1 MFDKHRAKFTL
12 SLLLVTIL
20 AIAISSCN
28 SGELQT
34 IEVTR
39 IIPQTVEVTQIVPQT
54 IEVTRVVHQ
63 TVIATQIVQ
72 VVVTATPEPASLTPE
87 STPTSVFQKWTSN
100 QAIEAFKVA
109 GLEAEETRP
118 MTQDDYGMAPMLAV
132 DGSRFLIPSLCAD
145 CGGRVLS
152 FASQG
157 DLDTTH
163 AYYVELGKSSAL
175 FFSWTFAKDD
185 ILVQING
192 DLPEEKAR
200 QYEAALNTLKE

>member
-1 MFDKHRAKFTL
+1 MFDEYRTKFTL
-12 SLLLVTIL
+12 SLLLATIL

-28 SGELQT
+28 SRELQT

-54 IEVTRVVHQ
+54 IEVTRIIHQ

-72 VVVTATPEPASLTPE
+72 VVVTATPEPASPTPE
-87 STPTSVFQKWTSN
+87 PTPTSVFQKWTSN

-132 DGSRFLIPSLCAD
+132 EGTRFLIPSLCPS

-152 FASQG
+152 FASQN
-157 DLDTTH
+157 DLDATQ
-163 AYYVELGKSSAL
+163 AYYVELGESSAL
-175 FFSWTFAKDD
+175 FFSWTFARGN

-200 QYEAALNTLKE
+200 QYEAALNTLK

>member
-20 AIAISSCN
+20 AITISSCN

-72 VVVTATPEPASLTPE
+72 VVVTATPEPAFPTPE
-87 STPTSVFQKWTSN
+87 PTPTSVFQKWTSN
-100 QAIEAFKVA
+100 QAIETFKVA

-132 DGSRFLIPSLCAD
+132 EGTRFLIPSLCPS

-152 FASQG
+152 FASQN
-157 DLDTTH
+157 DLDATQ

-175 FFSWTFAKDD
+175 FFSWTFARGN

-200 QYEAALNTLKE
+200 QYEVALNTLK